1 MSSVRFATTTQATG
15 KKSMSQPIRAIRS
28 SSSER
33 LNVIEAS
40 ASALRARGLIHC
52 TLEDSSL
59 DGRTITLG
67 GRRLVNFGSCSY
79 LGLETDMRLKAGAC
93 EAIMR
98 YGTQF
103 SSSRAYV
110 SVPLYTEY
118 QALLSEMVG
127 GLPLLIA
134 PTTSLGHLAAMPV
147 LIGDKDA
154 VVYDAQV
161 HASVQAVLPTLI
173 QRGIPC
179 EPVRHNR
186 LDKLEERVQKLA
198 AKYERVFYLCDGV
211 YSMHGDVVDVDALF
225 ALLDRQPSLFAYVDD
240 AHGVGWAGRHGA
252 GVVLG
257 TRGIH
262 QRMLVTLGLAKSF
275 ATCGAAIVV
284 PTPELAA
291 RIFTCGSTMIF
302 SGPLQPAQ
310 LGAGIAS
317 AKIHLSRELEPLQ
330 AKLLRHID
338 TFDRAAKAEGLV
350 TLSSSPSPIRFVEVG
365 AEQSA
370 MQVCESLRGAGYF
383 VNVAVFPAVPRGRAG
398 VRLMLN
404 THQTERDIFDL
415 VRSLASFVTGEPES
429 RKLPMRR
436 RIASPLEAG

>member
-1 MSSVRFATTTQATG
+1 
-15 KKSMSQPIRAIRS
+15 MSQPIRAIRS

-40 ASALRARGLIHC
+40 ANALRARGLIHW

-79 LGLETDMRLKAGAC
+79 LGLEMDMRLKAAAC
-93 EAIMR
+93 EAVMR

-103 SSSRAYV
+103 SSSRAYA
-110 SVPLYTEY
+110 SVPLYREF

-127 GLPLLIA
+127 GLPLLVA
-134 PTTSLGHLAAMPV
+134 PTTSLGHMAAIPV
-147 LIGDKDA
+147 LVADRDA

-161 HASVQAVLPTLI
+161 HSSVQAVLPALM

-186 LDKLEERVQKLA
+186 LDKLEERVQKLSLEH
-198 AKYERVFYLCDGV
+198 ERVFYLCDGV

-262 QRMLVTLGLAKSF
+262 ERMLVTLGLAKSF

-317 AKIHLSRELEPLQ
+317 AKIHLSSDLEPLQ
-330 AKLLRHID
+330 AKLRRHID
-338 TFDRAAKAEGLV
+338 VFDRATEAEGLV
-350 TLSSSPSPIRFVEVG
+350 TLSPTPSPIRFVEVG
-365 AEQSA
+365 AEESA
-370 MQVCESLRGAGYF
+370 MQVCEDLQDAGYF
-383 VNVAVFPAVPRGRAG
+383 VNIAVFPAVPRGRAG

-404 THQTERDIFDL
+404 THQTEQDILDL
-415 VRSLASFVTGEPES
+415 VSSLASSVTGEPAS
-429 RKLPMRR
+429 RKLPLQR
-436 RIASPLEAG
+436 PLRTSEAR